1 MELDTSFDRSMIS
14 ADTTGDSVFD
24 FHDRIRINEMKIFS
38 DETSMRSHLPTEQ
51 IATKFLNIVS
61 GISSLGGFNKYTLLE
76 DVLKFD
82 FSKDFSSDEQS
93 DIRSYFESGKRSV
106 DKIFIDSD
114 RSERNVFYTWEFVE
128 GEYISTTLLQQIVRS
143 LKNNIDS
150 LDSPNVNPLTH
161 GTDNEEYQN
170 VFKSVC
176 MEIMKYHYLKVQEA
190 DYISNVTAIDA
201 NKLQS
206 QTNKLLDHI
215 EKEADHQKERLFINE
230 GDDESD
236 AYIPHIYDLIM
247 DFPGL
252 SGVDSRTFK
261 KIFFMCFYPYWY
273 FNFVMKNV
281 AQQEQVAS
289 DGAPRYFFVQRMS
302 VLAVYMSMF
311 YICQTL
317 LNNLDRG
324 SDISEFQEIVGIM
337 SKLND
342 NLLVEEGM
350 VKNNMLTY
358 ESLQMNTERTHF
370 ESQQLQRLK
379 AEISAIQKNLSKVSI
394 QEVTAR
400 PRVKR
405 SYIFLILWSVFFAI
419 SVILSVIFLFILQRQ
434 NAFYLTMIISAVIIF
449 LGWLIDV
456 IVYGQG

>member
-1 MELDTSFDRSMIS
+1 MQLDTNFDRSMID
-14 ADTTGDSVFD
+14 ANTTGDSVFD
-24 FHDRIRINEMKIFS
+24 FSKEIKIEGINVFG
-38 DETSMRSHLPTEQ
+38 DETSMRSHLPTEE
-51 IATKFLNIVS
+51 IATKFLNIVA
-61 GISSLGGFNKYTLLE
+61 GISSVSGFNQYTLFE
-76 DVLKFD
+76 KIIKFD

-93 DIRSYFESGKRSV
+93 DIRSYFDSGKRDV
-106 DKIFIDSD
+106 DKTFIDAD
-114 RSERNVFYTWEFVE
+114 RSEKNVFYTWEFVE
-128 GEYISTTLLQQIVRS
+128 DENISTSLLQQIVRS
-143 LKNNIDS
+143 LKNNIDA

-176 MEIMKYHYLKVQEA
+176 MEIMKHHYLKLQEA
-190 DYISNVTAIDA
+190 DYISNVTAIDS

-206 QTNKLLDHI
+206 QTNKLLDFI
-215 EKEADHQKERLFINE
+215 EKEADHHRQRLFIRS

-247 DFPGL
+247 DFSGL

-273 FNFVMKNV
+273 FNFIMKNV
-281 AQQEQVAS
+281 AQQEQTAS

-302 VLAVYMSMF
+302 VLAVYMAMF
-311 YICQTL
+311 FMCQTL
-317 LNNLDRG
+317 LDNLDKG
-324 SDISEFQEIVGIM
+324 SDISEFQEIVGII

-379 AEISAIQKNLSKVSI
+379 AEIAAIQKNLSKVAI

-405 SYIFLILWSVFFAI
+405 LYIFLILWSVFFGI
-419 SVILSVIFLFILQRQ
+419 SVILSVLFLFILQRR
-434 NAFYLTMIISAVIIF
+434 NAFYLTMIISAAIIF
-449 LGWLIDV
+449 LGWIIDV
-456 IVYGQG
+456 VVYRQG